1 MEEEVYINFKN
12 GEAPALNDENL
23 NQLQKL
29 IKNDFEELEQKYNS
43 IRQFTEA
50 EFRSDGKIEITTSS
64 GVYLLWIVT
73 SGSSQKPSILLINI
87 ESRGAMQY
95 VGQGELHNVP
105 SYLNGKLTI
114 TIKNQYFRY
123 GYIKLY

>member
-1 MEEEVYINFKN
+1 MYPIHKKN
-12 GEAPALNDENL
+12 
-23 NQLQKL
+23 K
-29 IKNDFEELEQKYNS
+29 KELDDLGQKYNS

-50 EFRSDGKIEITTSS
+50 EYRTDGKIEITTSS

-73 SGSSQKPSILLINI
+73 SGTSQKPSILLINI

-95 VGQGELHNVP
+95 VGQGELHNAP
-105 SYLNGKLTI
+105 TYSNGKLTI
-114 TIKNQYFRY
+114 TTKNQYFRY

>member
-1 MEEEVYINFKN
+1 MIPLCKQEK
-12 GEAPALNDENL
+12 ENL
-23 NQLQKL
+23 NDLG
-29 IKNDFEELEQKYNS
+29 QKYNS

-50 EFRSDGKIEITTSS
+50 EYRNDGKIEITTSS

-73 SGSSQKPSILLINI
+73 SGTSQKPSILLINI
-87 ESRGAMQY
+87 ESNGGMQY
-95 VGQGELHNVP
+95 VGQGELHNAP
-105 SYLNGKLTI
+105 TYSNGKLTI